1 MESMNSNDNESVPMS
16 AVRRYYYDIIYGASF
31 KDAVL
36 SLDTLI
42 QQLPYQTE
50 YRLED
55 IVAGTYMPF
64 EYEFDYDSQIAKE
77 KLALLPLQIFS
88 EELEESNCPT
98 EHVRDWYDDV
108 VGHVLMIAKD
118 SHTDAC
124 YEYDGGSTAHQ
135 MCTKSTVCPKRY
147 LEQHLSGA
155 VTSHVFTS
163 ELHRTRPTR
172 AFRIATQKLEV
183 GAKRGIFTQD
193 YARRA
198 AGAYEHAFRKYHFD
212 IGFSSSD

>member
-1 MESMNSNDNESVPMS
+1 MESMNSKDNESVPMS
-16 AVRRYYYDIIYGASF
+16 AVRRYYNDIVYGATF
-31 KDAVL
+31 KNAVL
-36 SLDTLI
+36 SLDTLM

-98 EHVRDWYDDV
+98 EAVRDWYDDV
-108 VGHVLMIAKD
+108 VGHVLMIAQD
-118 SHTDAC
+118 SHGDAC
-124 YEYDGGSTAHQ
+124 CEYDGGSTAHQ
-135 MCTKSTVCPKRY
+135 MCTTSTVCPKRY
-147 LEQHLSGA
+147 LEQCLSGA
-155 VTSHVFTS
+155 ATSHIFTS
-163 ELHRTRPTR
+163 ELHRTRPSR

-198 AGAYEHAFRKYHFD
+198 AREYRRAFQKYHFGAGPSLTD
-212 IGFSSSD
+212 